1 MIVRKTF
8 SDTHFLNFAGRTA
21 LEKRERLRQEAEKF
35 IANSRI
41 NEEDVVG
48 ITESGDEYVSS
59 VTIWYRKR

>member
-21 LEKRERLRQEAEKF
+21 LEKREKLRREVKEF

-41 NEEDVVG
+41 NEEDVVS

-59 VTIWYRKR
+59 VTVWYRKK

>member
-21 LEKRERLRQEAEKF
+21 LEKREKLRREVEEF

-41 NEEDVVG
+41 NEEDVIN

-59 VTIWYRKR
+59 VTVWYRKK